1 MYTREQLVTVCGY
14 GDVTGLKGANCY
26 HDFHPFFPG
35 ISKRLYTDEQ
45 LDKWNAE
52 ENTPKEYKGKKYT
65 VYEALQRQRKLETA
79 LRRKR
84 EEIALLEKGSADED
98 DIIAAKAKYHALSS
112 VSIDGRKGVDV
123 SFGKPAEIEDKTVAN
138 SGKSGII
145 KAKNY
150 YSGLS
155 DTLSKIKS
163 WAKDKTTPAKRKAVD
178 EAFLSSL
185 PRLDSPD
192 SIEDALKL
200 TNPSGDVYNC
210 QRCVPT
216 YEMRRRGYD
225 VVAQKA
231 PLNQNDDSIGLYD
244 WRNVFVNADWKPC
257 SGTGKEKVIEYLQ
270 NVDGDARLEVAIRMG
285 SSGHMFVAEKT
296 SGSIR
301 FIDPQRNVGNA
312 EHYFEKAI
320 EGETLFC
327 RIDTLDF
334 SQLIKDCIEVI

>member
-1 MYTREQLVTVCGY
+1 M
-14 GDVTGLKGANCY
+14 
-26 HDFHPFFPG
+26 
-35 ISKRLYTDEQ
+35 
-45 LDKWNAE
+45 
-52 ENTPKEYKGKKYT
+52 
-65 VYEALQRQRKLETA
+65 ETS

-112 VSIDGRKGVDV
+112 EYAEFSKAMNLPQQRERISIDGRKGVDV
-123 SFGKPAEIEDKTVAN
+123 SFGKPAEIEEKTVAK
-138 SGKSGII
+138 SGESGII

-225 VVAQKA
+225 
-231 PLNQNDDSIGLYD
+231 L
-244 WRNVFVNADWKPC
+244 
-257 SGTGKEKVIEYLQ
+257 
-270 NVDGDARLEVAIRMG
+270 
-285 SSGHMFVAEKT
+285 
-296 SGSIR
+296 
-301 FIDPQRNVGNA
+301 
-312 EHYFEKAI
+312 
-320 EGETLFC
+320 
-327 RIDTLDF
+327 
-334 SQLIKDCIEVI
+334 